1 VLLVGWGASQKRN
14 LIAMIPQQHVP
25 FEDSSRDGFDKFPET
40 NDRRTPVELTNLSRS
55 HVTNLSRSEL
65 TNLSGSDKTCL
76 NPEGGDHPGVIEC
89 ALIECE
95 LTEAEIDAYLSG
107 SDDACHPEVT
117 EPDREVRMAF
127 LAEGELVHYL
137 LSAVNADKTKDRR
150 PIKPPHRSGMAGYA
164 MRKRGGLT
172 TYSRLT
178 SCLRAVAVR
187 ALGDLTADAR
197 FTPSHADLSD
207 ALEDFAWSNYRDVI
221 HVQEYGEP
229 RPGGAH
235 GWCFTDED
243 GVTSAASQ
251 AAEAALGT
259 LSWSSWGKA
268 ELKRRQ
274 GVGGAK
280 GHRGPSKVTEAN
292 LARLEALP
300 EGLTVAQQGKRL
312 RLKVATVKRLRRFP
326 K

>member
-1 VLLVGWGASQKRN
+1 ML
-14 LIAMIPQQHVP
+14 QQP
-25 FEDSSRDGFDKFPET
+25 SEDSSQHPA
-40 NDRRTPVELTNLSRS
+40 ELTNLSRS
-55 HVTNLSRSEL
+55 QVTNLSRSEL

-76 NPEGGDHPGVIEC
+76 NPKGGDHPGVIEC
-89 ALIECE
+89 E
-95 LTEAEIDAYLSG
+95 LSESELDDFLSG
-107 SDDACHPEVT
+107 SDEACHREVT

-150 PIKPPHRSGMAGYA
+150 PIKPPHRSGMASYA
-164 MRKRGGLT
+164 MRKRGGLK
-172 TYSRLT
+172 TYSRLA

-187 ALGDLTADAR
+187 ALGDLTDDAR
-197 FTPSHADLSD
+197 FPPNRAQLSD
-207 ALEDFAWSNYRDVI
+207 ALEDFAWSTYRDVI
-221 HVQEYGEP
+221 HFQAPGEP
-229 RPGGAH
+229 RETGLR
-235 GWCFTDED
+235 GWTFVNED

-268 ELKRRQ
+268 ELRRRQ
-274 GVGGAK
+274 AAGGAK
-280 GHRGPSKVTEAN
+280 SHRSASKATEAN
-292 LARLEALP
+292 LARLVALP
-300 EGLTVAQQGKRL
+300 EELTVAQQGKRL